1 MANIKNLNTPSIAP
15 YLSDVLTTTT
25 VPSPVTNQFLEQLGV
40 DILQSKRTAIEL
52 YNSSVSARL
61 RKKVPDKLEFD
72 EVAIILMTI
81 FTFKNIRVSEKSSD
95 HLLGVYV
102 DEGEQKGIYVTR
114 RSDFYR
120 LIDPLVPYYR
130 NRDIDDVLDKIE
142 RTIPTVTQTNDPS
155 LFIVNN
161 GVYNQL
167 TDTLEPFSPDYV
179 YLVKIPIDY
188 HDKPKNP
195 VLIDANDNYKWDIDS
210 WINELADDED
220 TATLIW
226 QVIADSLQPSRS
238 RGKSIWFYSESGNN
252 GKGTLGQLI
261 KNLVGPNNYS
271 SLSVTD
277 FKEQFMKESLMGVAV
292 NIADE
297 NDVDAYI
304 DSVRD
309 FKASITG
316 DDINID
322 RKYEKAVRLQFKGT
336 NIQML
341 NGLPKIKDKS
351 DSFYRRLI
359 IVPFLK
365 SFTNNG
371 EKRYIKQVYIE
382 KKEVLEYAL
391 WRALHIKF
399 DEYITPDKSAEL
411 LTEYKEINN
420 PVIQFWNELVDEFA
434 WDLLPTQFLYDLF
447 VQWSKRNNPTG
458 KPMGKI
464 GFTSSLNAFLENN
477 DKWTIKSGQNDRVRT
492 GANMNMDEPL
502 ITEYNLVKWI
512 DHAYTGSDLKKLR
525 NFKRAGSYRGYVRN

>member
-464 GFTSSLNAFLENN
+464 GFTSSLNTFLENN

-502 ITEYNLVKWI
+502 ITEYNLVKWV

>member
-1 MANIKNLNTPSIAP
+1 MANIQNLNTPSIAP

-52 YNSSVSARL
+52 YNSSVSSRL

-72 EVAIILMTI
+72 EVAVILMTI

-161 GVYNQL
+161 GVYNQA

-188 HDKPKNP
+188 KDKPNNP
-195 VLIDANDNYKWDIDS
+195 VLIDANDKSKWDIDS

-464 GFTSSLNAFLENN
+464 GFTSSLNSFLEKNEE
-477 DKWTIKSGQNDRVRT
+477 WTIKSGQNDRVRT
-492 GANMNMDEPL
+492 GSNMNADEPL
-502 ITEYNLVKWI
+502 ITEYSLIKWI

>member
-464 GFTSSLNAFLENN
+464 GFTSSLNTFLENN